1 MPLKFNTNFVN
12 NFPPNA
18 MAAFQR
24 AQATW
29 SAALNSPQ
37 QIDVTAIWGANLPG
51 FTAFSVPN
59 MIENFANAPMD
70 NVWYPSAL
78 ADALIN
84 QDLQPNDEDLTIF
97 FAQTPNWNLGL
108 GAPKANQ
115 LDLESIALHELGQSL
130 GFVGIFWATGWPWVG
145 SYGDNQLIGA
155 LKQLIN
161 NSGQGQNLG
170 FQLPSNLNGHPSV
183 YGTHIQDVD
192 QHYLTDPNQYPGPYP
207 SAQLGAQLVGGN
219 LWFGLNPRVAV
230 YAPNP
235 FAPFTSIEHLNV
247 PNSLMRPHIPNG
259 VIVRAIDPTVVNVL
273 TALGW

>member
-1 MPLKFNTNFVN
+1 MPLNFNTNFVN

-51 FTAFSVPN
+51 FSAFTVPN
-59 MIENFANAPMD
+59 AIENFPNAPMN
-70 NVWYPSAL
+70 NVWYPAAL
-78 ADALIN
+78 ADRLTN
-84 QDLQPNDEDLTIF
+84 QDLQPNDEDLTLF
-97 FAQTPNWNLGL
+97 FAQVPNWNMGP
-108 GAPKANQ
+108 GAPQANQ
-115 LDLESIALHELGQSL
+115 LDLESVALHELAHGL
-130 GFVGIFWATGWPWVG
+130 GFVGNFWATGWPWVG
-145 SYGDNQLIGA
+145 SYGDNQLLAAANTI
-155 LKQLIN
+155 IN

-170 FQLPSNLNGHPSV
+170 FQLPANLNGHPSV
-183 YGTHIQDVD
+183 YGIHIQDVN
-192 QHYLTDPNQYPGPYP
+192 QHYLTDPYQYPGPYP
-207 SAQLGAQLVGGN
+207 SAQLGAELVGGN
-219 LWFGLNPRVAV
+219 LFFDLNPRVSV

-235 FAPFTSIEHLNV
+235 FAPFTSIDHLNV
-247 PNSLMRPHIPNG
+247 SNSLMRPHIPNG